1 MVVIVMKMK
10 KELKLMEVFSLA
22 SGAMI
27 SSGIFILPAVLY
39 AEVGPSMIVAYIL
52 ASILVIP
59 AMLSKA
65 ELATAMP
72 KAGGDYF
79 FIHRSLGALFGTFA
93 GFSAWFSLCLK
104 SAFALVGIGIFLGP
118 LFPQL
123 PLELAIK
130 VIGVSVTLLFTLL
143 NIISVKESGKI
154 QVFMVV
160 GLIIVLVVYF
170 LFGVSHVNVHNFVP
184 FSIGGTRELFLA
196 TGMVFISF
204 AGLTNVA
211 AIAEEIENPNR
222 NIPIGMFSAL
232 LVVSVLYVLTIF
244 VTIGVMDKELITS
257 TLTPLSVAAGILF
270 GKPGYILLSFA
281 AMLAFITTGNAGLM
295 AASRNPLA
303 MASDGLVPKKLTK
316 LSQRYKTPIISIL
329 ITSVFIIIA
338 IVALNLEGLVKVAS
352 TMKLILFAFVN
363 LSVILMRESKIY
375 TYKPSYKAPFYPY
388 IQIAGIIV
396 YIALIFEMGEGPLIL
411 TAIFFTFSLIWYFIY
426 SKKGNQNESAF
437 IHIVERL
444 TSKEIRS
451 TKLSDELREILIE
464 RDEIIEDRFDKIIK
478 EADVIDIQEEMEI
491 EEFFNLASNIMSKK
505 LNLEKEVIFN
515 LLLEREK
522 ESSTVMKE
530 GLAIPHLVTPNE
542 DNFEILVVRCKKGI
556 NFSVE
561 GKIVNTVFVLAGS
574 KNERN
579 FHLKALM
586 SIGQIV
592 SDKDFLS
599 KWMKAAD
606 ENELRNILLLSNRK
620 RG

>member
-1 MVVIVMKMK
+1 MVMKMK
-10 KELKLMEVFSLA
+10 KELKLLEVFSLA

-27 SSGIFILPAVLY
+27 SSGIFILPAILY
-39 AEVGPSMIVAYIL
+39 NEVGPSMIDAYIL
-52 ASILVIP
+52 ASIFVIP

-123 PLELAIK
+123 PLEIAIK
-130 VIGVSVTLLFTLL
+130 IIGVSVTLIFTML
-143 NIISVKESGKI
+143 NIVSVKESGKI
-154 QVFMVV
+154 QVFMVA
-160 GLIIVLVVYF
+160 GLIIVLILYF
-170 LFGVSHVNVHNFVP
+170 IFGISHINIHNFVP
-184 FSIGGTRELFLA
+184 FAKGGTRELFLA

-204 AGLTNVA
+204 AGLTNIA
-211 AIAEEIENPNR
+211 SIAEEIENPNK

-232 LVVSVLYVLTIF
+232 LVVSILYVLTVF
-244 VTIGVMDKELITS
+244 VTIGVLDKTILAS
-257 TLTPLSVAAGILF
+257 TLTPLSITAGILF

-281 AMLAFITTGNAGLM
+281 AMLAFVTTGNAGLM

-303 MASDGLVPKKLTK
+303 MASDGLIPKKMTR
-316 LSQRYKTPIISIL
+316 LSKTYKTPIISIL
-329 ITSVFIIIA
+329 MTSIFIIIS
-338 IVALNLEGLVKVAS
+338 ITALNLEELVKVAS

-363 LSVILMRESKIY
+363 LSVILMRESKIC

-388 IQIAGIIV
+388 IQIIGIII
-396 YIALIFEMGEGPLIL
+396 YIALIIEMGRGPLIL
-411 TAIFFTFSLIWYFIY
+411 TALFFTFSIIWYFTY
-426 SKKGNQNESAF
+426 SKKGNKNESAF
-437 IHIVERL
+437 IHILERL

-451 TKLSDELREILIE
+451 TQLSDELREILIE

-478 EADVIDIQEEMEI
+478 NADIIDIKENMEI
-491 EEFFNLASNIMSKK
+491 EDFFNLASNIMSNK
-505 LNLEKEVIFN
+505 LNLDKEIIFN
-515 LLLEREK
+515 LLWEREK

-542 DNFEILVVRCKKGI
+542 DSFEILVARCKDGI

-592 SDKDFLS
+592 SDKDFIS
-599 KWMKAAD
+599 KWMQAVD